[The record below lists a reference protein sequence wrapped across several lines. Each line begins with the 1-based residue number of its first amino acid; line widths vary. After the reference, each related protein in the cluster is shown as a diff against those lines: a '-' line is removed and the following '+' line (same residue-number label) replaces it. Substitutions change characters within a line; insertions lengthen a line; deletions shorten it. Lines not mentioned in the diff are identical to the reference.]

1 MPTADDR
8 VQAITDTVNR
18 YIALLAGGDVDDLV
32 SLYADDATVEDPVGA
47 EVVSGRD
54 GLEGFWDGVRAMSPE
69 IELQLTGAPRLA
81 AGEAAFPMRAITT
94 LGDAK
99 LAVEMARRLLDHGIY
114 VVGFAFPVVPK
125 GQARIRVQLS
135 AAHSETDIDRAVAA
149 FTTVSR
155 ELAA

>member
-1 MPTADDR
+1 MAATNDQIRATIDR
-8 VQAITDTVNR
+8 YVEVFS
-18 YIALLAGGDVDDLV
+18 AGDRAGYL
-32 SLYADDATVEDPVGA
+32 SLFADDATVEDPVGA

-99 LAVEMARRLLDHGIY
+99 LAVEIIDVMTFADDGRITSLRAFWDFAEMAPYEG
-114 VVGFAFPVVPK
+114 
-125 GQARIRVQLS
+125 
-135 AAHSETDIDRAVAA
+135 
-149 FTTVSR
+149 
-155 ELAA
+155 